1 MLLVNYGKITEVS
14 TMQLKIWETKSLIT
28 WERKTHRWKSSPI
41 KIRIER
47 VSKRMVKLPRVFLVT
62 YRSLALCLSA
72 SYGPPRAPGKKQPC
86 CTAAG
91 DQGSVS
97 LHVLAKI
104 QLPSCLAGRFFL
116 KLNFWRNK
124 RIAVSKQQI
133 YYLNFW
139 NYIYVYISPM
149 ITC

>member
-1 MLLVNYGKITEVS
+1 MLLVNYGKITKVS
-14 TMQLKIWETKSLIT
+14 TMQLKIWETKNLVT

-72 SYGPPRAPGKKQPC
+72 AYGPPRAPGKKQPC

-91 DQGSVS
+91 DQGSVCMYWPKYS
-97 LHVLAKI
+97 FPVAWLED
-104 QLPSCLAGRFFL
+104 SS
-116 KLNFWRNK
+116 LNFWRNK
-124 RIAVSKQQI
+124 RTAASKRQI

-149 ITC
+149 ITCWRC